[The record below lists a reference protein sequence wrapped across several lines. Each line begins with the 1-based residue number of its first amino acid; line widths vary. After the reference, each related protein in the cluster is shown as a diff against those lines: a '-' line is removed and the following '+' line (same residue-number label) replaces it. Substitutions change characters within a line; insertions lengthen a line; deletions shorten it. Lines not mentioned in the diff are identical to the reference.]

1 MSAND
6 FVTVKPGRKRIFFA
20 LWPSG
25 TQRRQIDAA
34 IEPYKKV
41 LAGKWTAR
49 DNWHVTL
56 VFIGGF
62 PEEDIPALQAAA
74 STIRCPTV
82 RLTFERID
90 FWRRPRIMCLRAA
103 STPIELIDLVG
114 SLESAART
122 FGFKSEKRAYK
133 AHLTIARKAR
143 FFEPITL
150 AQPVELHWAGFHL
163 IESISTPAGVQY
175 KPLKQ

>member
-1 MSAND
+1 M
-6 FVTVKPGRKRIFFA
+6 TVKPGRKRIFFA

-25 TQRRQIDAA
+25 KQRQQIDAV
-34 IEPYKKV
+34 IEPYKAA
-41 LAGKWTAR
+41 LAGKWTTR

-74 STIRCPTV
+74 GTIRCPTIK
-82 RLTFERID
+82 LGFERID
-90 FWRRPRIMCLRAA
+90 FWKRPKIMSLRATSA
-103 STPIELIDLVG
+103 PTELIDLVG
-114 SLESAART
+114 SLESVAGT
-122 FGFKSEKRAYK
+122 FGLKPEKRAYK
-133 AHLTIARKAR
+133 AHVTIARKAG

-150 AQPVELHWAGFHL
+150 AQPVELHWSGFHL
-163 IESISTPAGVQY
+163 IESISTPTGVQY